1 MKIDSLKNVNYKILK
16 NFDLDL
22 KYNDKILD
30 LVVLAG
36 INGSGKTTILE
47 YIYNSIKNKAEN
59 GKIFFEYDNEI
70 LQLKHF
76 NEMILYD
83 EFDISLIQNKIIY
96 LTAEQNN
103 IENLKESIKR
113 YVKYLIF
120 KKRIPPTEAYQK
132 FNQFLKEVFSEI
144 ELSISFEELDENE
157 NIYFKNSFDELVKID
172 DLSTGE
178 KEILNKAF
186 YFFVNETKDSVILI
200 DEPEISL
207 HPSWQSYILK
217 LYKNLAQKFNNQ
229 IIIATHSPQLIA
241 STPNE
246 NLIILTKENNK
257 IVAKNYNAYGKDI
270 NSILVDIMG
279 VEYLRDIDVEKQIKK
294 VKKMIFENNFNSDEF
309 KKEFAKLEEMLENDN
324 IELSLIKLEI
334 KRRENAKNH

>member
-47 YIYNSIKNKAEN
+47 YIYNKYEN
-59 GKIFFEYDNEI
+59 STK
-70 LQLKHF
+70 
-76 NEMILYD
+76 
-83 EFDISLIQNKIIY
+83 KIIY

-103 IENLKESIKR
+103 IKNLKESIKR

-144 ELSISFEELDENE
+144 ELTISFEELDENE

-217 LYKNLAQKFNNQ
+217 VYKNLAQKFNNQ

-294 VKKMIFENNFNSDEF
+294 VKNMIFENKFNSDEF